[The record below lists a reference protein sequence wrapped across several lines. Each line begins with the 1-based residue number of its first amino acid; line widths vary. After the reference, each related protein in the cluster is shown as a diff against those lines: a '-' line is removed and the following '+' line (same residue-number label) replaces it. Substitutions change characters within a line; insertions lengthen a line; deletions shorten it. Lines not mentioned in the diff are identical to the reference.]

1 VRRSPLTIDVFADA
15 RVVAAFEGGCVLA
28 AERGGKFYLIQDES
42 TLADLLSEEDLDDF
56 AHELVKVFE
65 FDSAGERDA
74 FSQARGWA
82 TEVGRRGRQEGA

>member
-1 VRRSPLTIDVFADA
+1 VRRSLLTKVLFADA

-42 TLADLLSEEDLDDF
+42 TLANFLSEEDLVDF

-65 FDSAGERDA
+65 FDSAGEREA
-74 FSQARGWA
+74 FSQARGWV
-82 TEVGRRGRQEGA
+82 TEVRRRGRME